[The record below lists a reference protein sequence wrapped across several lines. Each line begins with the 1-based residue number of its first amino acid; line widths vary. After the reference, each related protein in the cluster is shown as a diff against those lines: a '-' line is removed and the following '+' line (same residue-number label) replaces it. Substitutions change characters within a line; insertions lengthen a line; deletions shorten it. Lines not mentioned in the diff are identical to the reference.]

1 MESSYQREVI
11 KKKAL
16 IKALKK
22 PRDNCE
28 TEGKNQIFLLNKNAK
43 ERTESCNNI
52 CKITGTV
59 FHEWI
64 LNINGTHKIKK
75 LH

>member
-16 IKALKK
+16 IEALKK
-22 PRDNCE
+22 QRDNGE
-28 TEGKNQIFLLNKNAK
+28 TERKNRIFLLN
-43 ERTESCNNI
+43 EDSREGTESCNNI